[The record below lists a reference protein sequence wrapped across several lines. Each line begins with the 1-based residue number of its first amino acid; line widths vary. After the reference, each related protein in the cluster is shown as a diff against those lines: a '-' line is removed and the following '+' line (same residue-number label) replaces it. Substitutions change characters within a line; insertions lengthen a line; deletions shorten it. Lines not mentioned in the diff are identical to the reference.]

1 MQHYHILLSV
11 PFKWLPNAKIILQF
25 KIRTLRSHNVYI
37 LQLDKIYIS
46 QLVLQVLFLNKLY

>member
-46 QLVLQVLFLNKLY
+46 QLVLQVLSLL